1 MIKNSK
7 GSQNIGF
14 SQKSGMGRAHLHAT
28 GMARTIVMG
37 RAAEAQATG
46 IGDGARS
53 PVGPARRRVEL
64 VELTRIRG
72 DGKHELLTPIGWKTA
87 RTALPRV
94 IGDLPD
100 MDFRRGAAIR
110 YAELV
115 EMVGSVPC
123 GGLEPQGARG
133 RQSDGGAV
141 RRVSIA
147 AELRAMRACLAGDAL
162 VPVRSGGLRVAIPLR
177 SAVDAVCLRSCE
189 VKEVLRQHGWST
201 CGEWVKRLSAAILEA
216 LERMS
221 EIRI

>member
-1 MIKNSK
+1 MRNTTKGPQNS
-7 GSQNIGF
+7 GF
-14 SQKSGMGRAHLHAT
+14 SQASSLGRAHLHAS

-37 RAAEAQATG
+37 RAAAAQAAG
-46 IGDGARS
+46 VGEGARP

-64 VELTRIRG
+64 VELSEARG
-72 DGKHELLTPIGWKTA
+72 DGRRELLTPIGWKTA

-100 MDFRRGAAIR
+100 ADFRRMAAIR

-123 GGLEPQGARG
+123 GGMEPQGARG
-133 RQSDGGAV
+133 RPSDGGAV

-147 AELRAMRACLAGDAL
+147 AELRAMRACLEGYAL
-162 VPVRSGGLRVAIPLR
+162 VPVRSGGVRVSIPLR
-177 SAVDAVCLRSCE
+177 DAVDAVCLRSCE
-189 VKEVLRQHGWST
+189 VREVLRQHGWST
-201 CGEWVKRLSAAILEA
+201 RGEWVKRLSAAVLEA
-216 LERMS
+216 LAHMS